1 MLPLAG
7 PGLPSLSCSGMESV
21 VQPSVFVVDGQTD
34 IPFRRLGQNHRR
46 QRCGTVQ
53 VSLALL
59 LLLLGAGLATQGW
72 FLLRLHQRLG
82 DIVAHLPDGGK
93 GSWEKLIQDQRSHQ
107 PNPAAHLTGANA
119 SLIGLGRPLLWETR
133 LGLAFLRGLMY
144 HDGALV
150 TMEAGYYYVYSKVQL
165 SGVGCPQ
172 GLANGLPIT
181 HGLYKRTSRYPKE
194 LELLVSRRS
203 PCSRANSSRVWWDS
217 SFLGGVVYLE
227 AGEEVVVRVP
237 GNSLVRPR
245 DGTRSYF
252 GAFMV

>member
-1 MLPLAG
+1 MLTVLTGYLSPF
-7 PGLPSLSCSGMESV
+7 LP
-21 VQPSVFVVDGQTD
+21 
-34 IPFRRLGQNHRR
+34 
-46 QRCGTVQ
+46 
-53 VSLALL
+53 
-59 LLLLGAGLATQGW
+59 
-72 FLLRLHQRLG
+72 
-82 DIVAHLPDGGK
+82 
-93 GSWEKLIQDQRSHQ
+93 
-107 PNPAAHLTGANA
+107 GANA
-119 SLIGLGRPLLWETR
+119 SLIGIGGPLLWETR
-133 LGLAFLRGLMY
+133 LGLAFLRGLTY

-150 TMEAGYYYVYSKVQL
+150 TMEPGYYYVYSKVQL

-203 PCSRANSSRVWWDS
+203 PCGRANSSRVWWDS
-217 SFLGGVVYLE
+217 SFLGGVVHLE

-237 GNSLVRPR
+237 GNRLVRPR

>member
-1 MLPLAG
+1 
-7 PGLPSLSCSGMESV
+7 MESV

-46 QRCGTVQ
+46 QRCGIAQ
-53 VSLALL
+53 VSLALI
-59 LLLLGAGLATQGW
+59 LLLGAGLATQGW
-72 FLLRLHQRLG
+72 FLLKLHQRLG
-82 DIVAHLPDGGK
+82 DIVARLPDGDT
-93 GSWEKLIQDQRSHQ
+93 GSWEKLIQERRRSQ
-107 PNPAAHLTGANA
+107 QANPAAHLTGANA
-119 SLIGLGRPLLWETR
+119 SLIGKGGPLLWETR
-133 LGLAFLRGLMY
+133 LGLAFLRGLEY
-144 HDGALV
+144 HNGALV
-150 TMEAGYYYVYSKVQL
+150 TTEAGYYYVYSKVQM

-172 GLANGLPIT
+172 GLASGLPIT

-203 PCSRANSSRVWWDS
+203 PCGRANSSRVWWDS
-217 SFLGGVVYLE
+217 SFLGGVVHLE

-237 GNSLVRPR
+237 GDRLVRPR

>member
-1 MLPLAG
+1 
-7 PGLPSLSCSGMESV
+7 MESV

-46 QRCGTVQ
+46 QRCGIAQ
-53 VSLALL
+53 VNLALI
-59 LLLLGAGLATQGW
+59 LLLGAGLATQGW

-82 DIVAHLPDGGK
+82 DTVTRLPVRGARGP
-93 GSWEKLIQDQRSHQ
+93 ERRRSQ
-107 PNPAAHLTGANA
+107 QANPAAHLTGANA
-119 SLIGLGRPLLWETR
+119 SLIGKGGPLLWETR
-133 LGLAFLRGLMY
+133 LGLAFLRGLRY
-144 HDGALV
+144 HNGALV
-150 TMEAGYYYVYSKVQL
+150 TTEAGYYYVYSKVQL

-172 GLANGLPIT
+172 ANGLPIT

-203 PCSRANSSRVWWDS
+203 LCGRANTSRVWWDS
-217 SFLGGVVYLE
+217 SFLGGVVHLE

-237 GNSLVRPR
+237 GDRLVRPR

-252 GAFMV
+252 GAFMI

>member
-1 MLPLAG
+1 
-7 PGLPSLSCSGMESV
+7 MESV

-34 IPFRRLGQNHRR
+34 IPFRRLGQNRR
-46 QRCGTVQ
+46 RRRCSISQ
-53 VSLALL
+53 VSLVLI
-59 LLLLGAGLATQGW
+59 LLLGAGLGAQGW

-82 DIVAHLPDGGK
+82 DMVARLPDGDTS
-93 GSWEKLIQDQRSHQ
+93 SWEKLIQDRQSHQ
-107 PNPAAHLTGANA
+107 PNPAAHLTGAND
-119 SLIGLGRPLLWETR
+119 SLIGVGGPLLWEAQ

-150 TMEAGYYYVYSKVQL
+150 STKAGYYYVYSKIQL

-172 GLANGLPIT
+172 GLASGLAIT

-194 LELLVSRRS
+194 LELLVNRRS

-217 SFLGGVVYLE
+217 SFLGGVVRLE
-227 AGEEVVVRVP
+227 EGEEVVVRVP
-237 GNSLVRPR
+237 GSRLVRPR